1 MYLCLYLCLYLY
13 LAQTLS
19 LPQNKVGNGLEGESE
34 VSSKTLGAGD
44 WGLGQSV
51 QDWLQLSSA
60 PSGKLPLRDKNFGG
74 TL

>member
-13 LAQTLS
+13 LAQSLS

-34 VSSKTLGAGD
+34 VSSKTLGA
-44 WGLGQSV
+44 
-51 QDWLQLSSA
+51 DWLQLSSA
-60 PSGKLPLRDKNFGG
+60 PSGKLPLRAKNFGG